1 MLKIT
6 TLIASLLAAPL
17 AFSASTQPL
26 THVEHISVSAV
37 SATPSMLEDAIARL
51 AKSKHASSWKITSMC
66 IDNTGYATA
75 ILYK

>member
-6 TLIASLLAAPL
+6 MLITSLLATPL
-17 AFSASTQPL
+17 AFSASAQPI
-26 THVEHISVSAV
+26 TGTEHISVSAI

-51 AKSKHASSWKITSMC
+51 AKSKNASSWKITSMR
-66 IDNTGYATA
+66 IGNTGYATA